1 METSQK
7 PLIRLFTRFIP
18 KLILLSFALKAVS
31 VVAQT
36 KQEEENKLA
45 YPVKDEETTPV
56 FGKSGLFLKN
66 PENIKRSVTY
76 DPITKKYIVKEML
89 GDREYRP
96 AQYLSFSEY
105 QKLEQQRVQ
114 QEYWNN
120 LVVTGMERPEDGLI
134 PSVTVKSKS
143 FEKIFGGNTINIQP
157 RGTADLTF
165 AGRINKNE
173 NPLFNERQRVQGNFD
188 FDQRIQMNLTGNIGD
203 KLKIMTNYNTEA
215 QFDFE
220 NQIKLEYTGYK
231 DEILQKFEA
240 GMVSFPLNT
249 TLISG
254 SQALF
259 GVKTQLQFGRLGV
272 TSIYSQQKSQAKE
285 INITNGALQNE
296 FRLTTDNYEA
306 NKHYFLAQYFRDNFN
321 RAMSNLPIVTSG
333 VVITKVEVWVTNRSN
348 STTDS
353 RDILA
358 FMDLGENSP
367 YNSTSN
373 PNLPGGGL
381 LTGGRSV
388 LPSAVDDPN
397 FPQQSNN
404 LLSLIPPGSRRT
416 NNNDIEGFFRNTR
429 KTDNYAKLTYARK
442 LTDREYTLNNTMGYI
457 SLNTSLNADEVLAV
471 SYRYT
476 YNGREY
482 QVGELSTDRP
492 VDANTPEVLYAKL
505 LKNETLK
512 TDLPIWKLMMKNIYS
527 LGAYQISSEDFRL
540 NVFRLD
546 EQGFEKPLMTEGPGD
561 VSGKMWIQIL
571 GLDRLNQQLD
581 RKPDGYFDFLEGQL
595 IDSQNGRIVFPYIEP
610 FGSDLETILGNDP
623 TLTGKYVYKPLYDST
638 KTIAQQYFPNLNR
651 YVIKGTYQSQVSS
664 EFQLN
669 AINVPEGSVTVTAG
683 NIQLLEG
690 SDYTVDYNI
699 GRVKILNEGLLNSGQ
714 PIRIRL
720 ESNELFGIQQKS
732 LFGTRFDYRANEK
745 LNLGATIVNLKE
757 TPLTQKVN
765 FGEESISNT
774 IYGLDMNYNTNSRF
788 LTKLIDKIPFISTKE
803 SSAFT
808 FGGEFAKFNPGHS
821 KALNADG
828 SSGGASYID
837 DFEGSKSIIDL
848 KSPIPWQISGTPQR
862 FPESQLSNDLAYG
875 YNRAK
880 LSFFTIDPIFYNR
893 SGGYTPSNIAN
904 NKKELS
910 NHFVREVLE
919 TEVFPFKQIATGS
932 LLTLPTLN
940 MVYYPMLRGPY
951 NYTATG
957 LKTDGTF
964 SNPNNKWGGMFRKI
978 ETNDFE
984 ALNIEFVEMWMMDP
998 FVYNSNARG
1007 GDLYLNLGNISEDIL
1022 KDGQKSLENALPADG
1037 DPAKTDT
1044 TAWGRVAKLQP
1055 VINAFDNDP
1064 NARKMQDIGLDGLD
1078 NAGEATH
1085 FGDRLNQIIPNLN
1098 PEAAGKLRNDPS
1110 SDDFEYY
1117 RGPKLDEMNA
1127 GILRRYENYN
1137 GTDGNSMTRQQAVEK
1152 LGIENAAA
1160 TSLPDGEDINRDNN
1174 STKADEYYEYKVS
1187 LRPADMEVGK
1197 NFITDVVEANVR
1209 LADGTTQN
1217 VKWYQFKIPVAQYNE
1232 RKGDIQDFKSIR
1244 FMRMYMTDFSDTVVV
1259 RLAKLQLLRGEW
1271 RRYNAEGKADKVLV
1285 DESLGQQAPDR
1296 SVLEVSTVNIE
1307 ENGTR
1312 IPIPYV
1318 VPPGIQRE
1326 RDFSNFRGDTRQNE
1340 QSLSVIVK
1348 NLSEGYARAAYKT
1361 TLNDV
1366 RAYKRLKM
1374 FIHAESADSNKPLN
1388 DGDVHAF
1395 IRVGTDYQENYYEY
1409 EIPLKIT
1416 REGTK
1421 DPEQIWPEVNALDVE
1436 FKVFQQAKT
1445 ARNNARLPNGDP
1457 WPYNVPYVFMDGNNK
1472 VTIKGQPDL
1481 SKIRTIMLGAKNP
1494 IGGPTDEKSVELWF
1508 NELRLADFDER
1519 GGWAATARMN
1529 AKLADFADVTVSAS
1543 NTSIGFGGLETRVSE
1558 INRSEDRYF
1567 DVASSFELGK
1577 FFPERSGI
1585 KIPMFFNYSSQVST
1599 PMYDP
1604 KNPDIEL
1611 KNIMSQLSRSQKD
1624 SILEYAQALTTRR
1637 GINFTNIRKIKT
1649 NSEAKSRVWDIEN
1662 FSLSYAYTEFDHKD
1676 FITQSANQK
1685 THRGALSYNYNK
1697 QADFKSPFAKLK
1709 NSNLGLIRDVN
1720 FNLVPNLLNFRIEVN
1735 RLYSE
1740 NTLRDNDPN
1749 NFIPINTTFNKNFN
1763 IARLYGVGWDLTKSL
1778 KLDFNATNLSVV
1790 DEPEGRITGLKRDT
1804 LWNNLK
1810 KLGRTTDYTHNIT
1823 FSYTVPVNKIP
1834 YLDFIN
1840 LVTRYQTQFN
1850 WMTEPLLSLNDPNLD
1865 FGNSIQNSRTIQ
1877 VNPTLNMN
1885 TLYNKFGFY
1894 REMRKTQNGG
1904 IGNGLLNVLF
1914 SLKNVSGSYI
1924 KNDGTFLPGYLPKTS
1939 AFGMDFSMN
1948 APGVGFILGS
1958 QADLRGKAIQ
1968 HGWITRDTLMNQL
1981 YVQTFNEKINLRGT
1995 LEPFPDLRIEL
2006 TTLKSSSRNYSTN
2019 FRFDEERNGFFN
2031 LSPITS
2037 GDYSISIISLGS
2049 AFKDKNSSRHS
2060 DLFQQFLANR
2070 QVISGRLGA
2079 ANPNSS
2085 GRDAEGYADGY
2096 SKNSQDV
2103 LISSLLAAYLNK
2115 DANSIN
2121 LSSFPKV
2128 PVPNWRLTYNGLA
2141 KMDLFKDLFSSFDI
2155 THGYNSTYNVNSFSS
2170 LIRYREINGYVS
2182 SRDVEGDFLPYYQF
2196 TQVTLYEQFVPLLG
2210 ADMRFKNNVTMN
2222 VEYRKSRSLSFS
2234 LSNNQLAQQKD
2245 QAFVIGFGYRTNDFR
2260 FPFGMF
2266 KSVNLKNDLN
2276 FKLDIAIRD
2285 NKTVIYRADI
2295 DDAEISGGSKNITYR
2310 PSIDYV
2316 VNQRFNLRIYYD
2328 TNITKPYTSQTF
2340 NTAFSNFGVNLRFTI
2355 Q

>member
-1 METSQK
+1 MIRNLTYFISRIF
-7 PLIRLFTRFIP
+7 LIPIVIASTD
-18 KLILLSFALKAVS
+18 AL
-31 VVAQT
+31 AQVNQT
-36 KQEEENKLA
+36 ENNKLS
-45 YPVKDEETTPV
+45 YPVKDEQTTPV

-66 PENIKRSVTY
+66 PDNIKRSVTY
-76 DPITKKYIVKEML
+76 DPITKKYIVREML
-89 GDREYRP
+89 GNHEYRP
-96 AQYLSFSEY
+96 AQYLSFAEY
-105 QKLEQQRVQ
+105 QRLEQQRVQ
-114 QEYWNN
+114 QDYWNN
-120 LVVTGMERPEDGLI
+120 LVVSGMERPENGLI

-188 FDQRIQMNLTGNIGD
+188 FDQRIQMNLTGNIGE

-220 NQIKLEYTGYK
+220 NQLKLEYTGYK

-285 INITNGALQNE
+285 INITNGAQQNE

-306 NKHYFLAQYFRDNFN
+306 NKHYFLAQYFRNNFN

-333 VVITKVEVWVTNRSN
+333 VVITKIEVWVTNRSN

-358 FMDLGENSP
+358 FMDLGENTP
-367 YNSTSN
+367 YNSSAN
-373 PNLPGGGL
+373 IPGGRFQ
-381 LTGGRSV
+381 GGGSQ
-388 LPSAVDDPN
+388 LPSAFNDPN
-397 FPQQSNN
+397 FPAQSNN
-404 LLSLIPPGSRRT
+404 LLSIIPPGSRQT
-416 NNNDIEGFFRNTR
+416 NNNDIDGFFASTR
-429 KTDNYAKLTYARK
+429 RTDNYAKITYARK
-442 LTDREYTLNNTMGYI
+442 LTDREYTLNPVLGYI

-492 VDANTPEVLYAKL
+492 VAPNNPEVLYSKL

-512 TDLPIWKLMMKNIYS
+512 TDLPVWDLMMKNIYS
-527 LGAYQISSEDFRL
+527 LGAYQISRDDFRL

-546 EQGFEKPLMTEGPGD
+546 EQGFEKPLLTEGNSD
-561 VSGKMWIQIL
+561 INGKMWIQLL
-571 GLDRLNQQLD
+571 GLDRLNQQQD
-581 RKPDGYFDFLEGQL
+581 KKPDGYFDFLEGQL

-610 FGSDLETILGNDP
+610 FGKDLEAILGNDP
-623 TLTGKYVYKPLYDST
+623 NLTGKYVYKPLYDST

-683 NIQLLEG
+683 NIQLTEG
-690 SDYTVDYNI
+690 ADYTVDYNI

-714 PIRIRL
+714 PIKIRL

-745 LNLGATIVNLKE
+745 LNLGATIMNLKE

-774 IYGLDMNYNTNSRF
+774 IYGFDINYNTNSRF
-788 LTKLIDKIPFISTKE
+788 LTKLVDKIPLISTKE
-803 SSAFT
+803 ISSFT

-848 KSPIPWQISGTPQR
+848 KSPITWQISGTPQG
-862 FPESQLSNDLAYG
+862 FPNWDTNNDLAYG
-875 YNRAK
+875 YDRAK

-893 SGGYTPSNIAN
+893 SGGFTPSNIAN

-919 TEVFPFKQIATGS
+919 TEVFPFKQIPTGS

-940 MVYYPMLRGPY
+940 LAYYPMLRGPY
-951 NYTATG
+951 NYTSTG
-957 LKTDGTF
+957 LKPDGTF
-964 SNPNNKWGGMFRKI
+964 SNPKEKWGGMFRKI

-984 ALNIEFVEMWMMDP
+984 ALNVEFVEMWMMDP
-998 FVYNSNARG
+998 FIYNNDPSRG
-1007 GDLYLNLGNISEDIL
+1007 GDLYINLGSISEDIL
-1022 KDGQKSLENALPADG
+1022 KDGYKSLENALPTDG
-1037 DPAKTDT
+1037 DLSKTET
-1044 TAWGRVAKLQP
+1044 TSWGRVAKLQP

-1064 NARKMQDIGLDGLD
+1064 NARKMQDVGLDGLD
-1078 NAGEATH
+1078 NDSEAQH
-1085 FGDRLNQIIPNLN
+1085 FADRINAISPMLSPD
-1098 PEAAGKLRNDPS
+1098 AAEKLRKDPS

-1117 RGPKLDEMNA
+1117 RGPQLDQMNA

-1137 GTDGNSMTRQQAVEK
+1137 GTEGNSMTRQQAMEK

-1160 TSLPDGEDINRDNN
+1160 TALPDGEDINRDNN
-1174 STKADEYYEYKVS
+1174 SSKADEYYEYKIS
-1187 LRPADMEVGK
+1187 LRPGMDVGDK
-1197 NFITDVVEANVR
+1197 YITDKVVANVK
-1209 LADGTTQN
+1209 LADGTTQP
-1217 VKWYQFKIPVAQYNE
+1217 VTWYQFRIPIAQYDDK
-1232 RKGDIQDFKSIR
+1232 KGGIQDFKSIR
-1244 FMRMYMTDFSDTVVV
+1244 FMRMYMTNFADTAII

-1285 DESLGQQAPDR
+1285 DESLGVQTPDQ

-1312 IPIPYV
+1312 TPIPYV

-1348 NLSEGYARAAYKT
+1348 NLREGYARAAYKT
-1361 TLNDV
+1361 TMNDV

-1374 FIHAESADSNKPLN
+1374 FIHAESADETRPLN
-1388 DGDVHAF
+1388 DGDVNAF

-1416 REGTK
+1416 SPSTK
-1421 DPEQIWPEVNALDVE
+1421 DPDLIWPRENYLDVE

-1445 ARNNARLPNGDP
+1445 ARNNARLPNGQP
-1457 WPYNVPYVFMDGNNK
+1457 WPFNVPYTFTDGNNK

-1481 SKIRTIMLGAKNP
+1481 SKIRTIMLGARNP
-1494 IGGPTDEKSVELWF
+1494 VGGPADDKSVEIWF
-1508 NELRLADFDER
+1508 NELRLSDFDER

-1529 AKLADFADVTVSAS
+1529 AKLADFADVTMSAS
-1543 NTSIGFGGLETRVSE
+1543 NTSIGFGGLETRISE

-1567 DVASSFELGK
+1567 DLASSFELGK
-1577 FFPERSGI
+1577 FFSERSGI
-1585 KIPMFFNYSSQVST
+1585 KIPMFFNYSSQIST

-1624 SILEYAQALTTRR
+1624 SILGYAQALTTRR
-1637 GINFTNIRKIKT
+1637 GINLTNIRKIKT
-1649 NSEAKSRVWDIEN
+1649 NPDSKTRLWDVEN

-1676 FITQSANQK
+1676 FTTQNAMQK

-1697 QADFKSPFAKLK
+1697 QANFISPFGKVVK
-1709 NSNLGLIRDVN
+1709 SKNLGLIKDFN
-1720 FNLVPNLLNFRIEVN
+1720 FNLLPNLLNFRIEVN

-1763 IARLYGVGWDLTKSL
+1763 INRLYGVSWDLTKSL

-1804 LWNNLK
+1804 VWNNLK
-1810 KLGRTTDYTHNIT
+1810 RLGRTTDYNHNVT
-1823 FSYTVPVNKIP
+1823 LSYTVPVNKIP

-1850 WMTEPLLSLNDPNLD
+1850 WMSEPLLSLNDPNLN

-1894 REMRKTQNGG
+1894 REMKKNQGAGFTGA
-1904 IGNGLLNVLF
+1904 LLNLLF
-1914 SLKNVSGSYI
+1914 SVKNVSGSYI
-1924 KNDGTFLPGYLPKTS
+1924 KNEGTFLPGYLPKTN
-1939 AFGMDFSMN
+1939 ALGMDFSMD
-1948 APGVGFILGS
+1948 APGWGFVLGS
-1958 QADLRGKAIQ
+1958 QADLRQKAIEN
-1968 HGWITRDTLMNQL
+1968 GWLTKDTLMNQL
-1981 YVQTFNEKINLRGT
+1981 YVQSFNEKINLRGT
-1995 LEPFPDLRIEL
+1995 LEPFRDLRIEI
-2006 TTLKSSSRNYSTN
+2006 TALKSSSKNYSTN
-2019 FRFDEERNGFFN
+2019 FRYDEDRHGFFN
-2031 LSPITS
+2031 LSPITG
-2037 GDYSISIISLGS
+2037 GDYSISVISLGS
-2049 AFKDKNSSRHS
+2049 AFKDKNSSKHS
-2060 DLFQQFLANR
+2060 QLFQDFLANR
-2070 QVISGRLGA
+2070 KIISERLGDL
-2079 ANPNSS
+2079 NPNSTGKNS
-2085 GRDAEGYADGY
+2085 EGYADGY
-2096 SKNSQDV
+2096 GKNSQDV

-2115 DANSIN
+2115 DPHSIN
-2121 LSSFPKV
+2121 LGSFPKV
-2128 PVPNWRLTYNGLA
+2128 PVPNWRLTYNGLS
-2141 KMDLFKDLFSSFDI
+2141 KLPLFSNVFTSFDI
-2155 THGYNSTYNVNSFSS
+2155 SHGYNSTYNVNSFSS
-2170 LIRYREINGYVS
+2170 LIRYRETNGAVS
-2182 SRDVEGDFLPYYQF
+2182 SRDAANNDFLPFYQF
-2196 TQVTLYEQFVPLLG
+2196 SQVTLYEQFVPLLG

-2234 LSNNQLAQQKD
+2234 LANSQLAQQKD
-2245 QAFVIGFGYRTNDFR
+2245 HAFVIGFGYRTNNFR

-2266 KSVNLKNDLN
+2266 NGTVLKNDLN
-2276 FKLDIAIRD
+2276 FKIDIAIRD